1 MTENPSTLERLAA
14 LEAKVDQTLSEVALL
29 RASFKSL
36 EKYLVGQTR
45 DLERVRVEMDLF
57 KTAAMWV
64 FAPVLGAF
72 GLGAIAAI
80 VVALKSK

>member
-36 EKYLVGQTR
+36 EKYLLEQTKG
-45 DLERVRVEMDLF
+45 LERARVEIDLI
-57 KTAAMWV
+57 KLIAAWI
-64 FAPVLGAF
+64 FAPVMGAF

-80 VVALKSK
+80 VMALKK